1 MPRRI
6 EWCEDI
12 GGWRSDTKSSIDCG
26 ARACNAD
33 LLVFVSAS
41 VGAFRG
47 SRSAASSGVVCDK
60 HPRRD
65 VKNTQRG
72 NEASQQ
78 LCFTSASAAR
88 TTNCVRPPLS
98 F

>member
-26 ARACNAD
+26 TRACNAD
-33 LLVFVSAS
+33 LLVFVRTS

-47 SRSAASSGVVCDK
+47 AWAGVVCDK

-65 VKNTQRG
+65 VNNTQRG
-72 NEASQQ
+72 DEASQQ
-78 LCFTSASAAR
+78 
-88 TTNCVRPPLS
+88 P
-98 F
+98 